1 MTVALLNSRG
11 SAARRVVDR
20 RVALRV
26 AVDNPRGA
34 VRLAGSLPAP
44 TIACHAPGRPLLGAH
59 WVTLG
64 YMAEALDARIN
75 TRVPQRVKDDLT
87 AVSRRRRLEESELA
101 RTLLDEALR
110 REKHPGIVF
119 RTTPTGREAA
129 IEGRRLYV
137 WQIIETVRASEGGE
151 QEAADSL
158 GLRPEQ
164 VRNAVDYYAEYDA
177 EIDRLIVLTYEDA
190 DRARQLSERRQQ
202 ALHP

>member
-1 MTVALLNSRG
+1 
-11 SAARRVVDR
+11 
-20 RVALRV
+20 
-26 AVDNPRGA
+26 
-34 VRLAGSLPAP
+34 
-44 TIACHAPGRPLLGAH
+44 
-59 WVTLG
+59 
-64 YMAEALDARIN
+64 MAEALDARIN

-137 WQIIETVRASEGGE
+137 WQIIETVRASQGDE
-151 QEAADSL
+151 QQAADSL

>member
-1 MTVALLNSRG
+1 
-11 SAARRVVDR
+11 
-20 RVALRV
+20 
-26 AVDNPRGA
+26 
-34 VRLAGSLPAP
+34 
-44 TIACHAPGRPLLGAH
+44 
-59 WVTLG
+59 
-64 YMAEALDARIN
+64 MAEALDARIN

-137 WQIIETVRASEGGE
+137 WQIIETVRASQGDE
-151 QEAADSL
+151 QQAADSL

-164 VRNAVDYYAEYDA
+164 VRNAVDYYVEYDA